1 MQDVLV
7 LEASCLHISCP
18 KLGKPVELSPERERH
33 IASRHPELAA
43 ELSRWIQETL
53 HSPDAIRVS
62 RRSPRARLFSRCYP
76 EAWQGKHI
84 VVVVYLTEASAD
96 RVATAY
102 LTRKARGGLPWRE
115 S

>member
-1 MQDVLV
+1 M
-7 LEASCLHISCP
+7 HFSCP

-33 IASRHPELAA
+33 IASRHPELEAG
-43 ELSRWIQETL
+43 LSAWIQETL
-53 HSPDAIRVS
+53 LSPDAIRVS

-76 EAWQGKHI
+76 EPWQGKHI
-84 VVVVYLTEASAD
+84 VVVVYLTDSSAD

-102 LTRKARGGLPWRE
+102 LTRNVRGGLPWRA